1 MLKAKNTDI
10 RLFIWKYG
18 AMIFFF
24 LLFTYNCIMTPNFVR
39 LVTVQNMFVQS
50 FPIILTGFGMTLVIA
65 TGNIDISAGSGMA
78 LAAVIFAMGAGRG
91 WNGFLALAL
100 ALAAGMFFGWFCGV
114 LVAKFH
120 VQSMII
126 TMAMLYMLRGM
137 AKGLSGGALV
147 GYKNDLLSELSYYKV
162 AGVIP
167 IHLIIVLMG
176 LAVMYFVIEKTRYG
190 AYVEAVGDNPKAAE
204 ISGVKVHKVLILVYM
219 ISGAMAVIAGVE
231 QCVMVSLADAANVGL
246 TREFD
251 AIAATVVGGTPMSG
265 GKPDLVGTFFA
276 ALLLQ
281 LINMMVNMNN
291 IYYALA
297 YVIKAFLIIGAVF
310 LQTHMGRR

>member
-1 MLKAKNTDI
+1 MLS
-10 RLFIWKYG
+10 WKYG
-18 AMIFFF
+18 AVIFFF
-24 LLFTYNCIMTPNFVR
+24 LLFFYNCIMTKNFVR
-39 LVTVQNMFVQS
+39 LVTIQNIFVQS
-50 FPIILTGFGMTLVIA
+50 FPIVLISFGMTLVIA
-65 TGNIDISAGSGMA
+65 TGNIDISLGSGMA
-78 LAAVIFAMGAGRG
+78 LAAIIFSLAVSHD
-91 WNGFLALAL
+91 WNVFLALGL
-100 ALAAGMFFGWFCGV
+100 ALVIGMFFGWFCGI

-137 AKGLSGGALV
+137 AKGLSGGTLV
-147 GYKNDLLSELSYYKV
+147 SYKNETLSELSYYKA
-162 AGVIP
+162 AGIIP
-167 IHLIIVLMG
+167 IHLIIALVVFFIMFFI
-176 LAVMYFVIEKTRYG
+176 VEKTSYG
-190 AYVEAVGDNPKAAE
+190 TYVEAVGDNPRAAA
-204 ISGVKVHKVLILVYM
+204 ISGVKVHKILISVYV

-231 QCVMVSLADAANVGL
+231 QCIMVSLADAANVGL
-246 TREFD
+246 SREFD

-265 GKPDLVGTFFA
+265 GKPNLVGTFFA

-310 LQTHMGRR
+310 LQTYMGRR